1 MNTMGIVK
9 VVCCDGV
16 FAALSVS
23 GEMFVFSVGGGAAS
37 DGANSKVSATNAGIS
52 AGTNVIRPQRVW
64 ALRKQ
69 FSAVKVR
76 IFFSQLSTIRP

>member
-9 VVCCDGV
+9 VVCCDGI

-23 GEMFVFSVGGGAAS
+23 GEMFVFSVGGGVAS
-37 DGANSKVSATNAGIS
+37 DGANLKVPSTGINAGTS
-52 AGTNVIRPQRVW
+52 VIRPQRVW

-69 FSAVKVR
+69 FSAVKVC
-76 IFFSQLSTIRP
+76 ISFSQLSTIRP